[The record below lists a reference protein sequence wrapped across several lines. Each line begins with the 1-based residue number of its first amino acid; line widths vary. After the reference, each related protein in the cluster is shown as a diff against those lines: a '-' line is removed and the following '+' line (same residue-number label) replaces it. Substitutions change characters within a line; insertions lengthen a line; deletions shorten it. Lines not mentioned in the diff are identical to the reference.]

1 VKNTTQETIG
11 HHRQQKNC
19 PILCF
24 FSCCSIYENS
34 GQCPVHACFIFQV
47 GRHYI
52 VDATS
57 EEESQMSSAV
67 SVSVN
72 RHGQI
77 CGLTKRGGAGL
88 DPSVIFDM
96 ISVAKHVS
104 QQFISLLDSEIAAAE
119 AEEEAQ

>member
-1 VKNTTQETIG
+1 M
-11 HHRQQKNC
+11 
-19 PILCF
+19 
-24 FSCCSIYENS
+24 
-34 GQCPVHACFIFQV
+34 

-72 RHGQI
+72 RNGRV
-77 CGLTKRGGAGL
+77 CGLTKRGGVGL

-104 QQFISLLDSEIAAAE
+104 QQFIAHLDSKISAAEAAAE
-119 AEEEAQ
+119 

>member
-1 VKNTTQETIG
+1 M
-11 HHRQQKNC
+11 
-19 PILCF
+19 
-24 FSCCSIYENS
+24 
-34 GQCPVHACFIFQV
+34 

-72 RHGQI
+72 RNGRV
-77 CGLTKRGGAGL
+77 CGLTKRGGVGL

-96 ISVAKHVS
+96 ISVARHVR
-104 QQFISLLDSEIAAAE
+104 QQFIAHLDSKISAAEAAAE
-119 AEEEAQ
+119 